1 MQLISSE
8 FFYVYIFVDRENA
21 PVSFTIK
28 TFLQT
33 CSDDCV

>member
-1 MQLISSE
+1 MFI
-8 FFYVYIFVDRENA
+8 FFVDRELA
-21 PVSFTIK
+21 SVSFTTK